1 MAWTRVGSVTVGPV
15 SQEVSIGQLTVP
27 PQGGVELM
35 VRETSPAQPFNFA
48 YGLVSFRSQFG
59 RELGTVRCWGNR
71 DWTAFLLGG
80 GLSAQA
86 RSGELIFEPR
96 SYNLRWVQ
104 AGFPWSLEF
113 MADIEGDLPPDR
125 FQAIGFINDQDR
137 PLAVVRVGTQGRIQF

>member
-1 MAWTRVGSVTVGPV
+1 MAWQRVGSVSVGPV
-15 SQEVSIGQLTVP
+15 SKQVTVGSLSVP

-35 VRETSPAQPFNFA
+35 VRETSPEQPFEFA
-48 YGLVSFRSQFG
+48 FGLVSFRSQFG
-59 RELGTVRCWGNR
+59 RELGTIKCWGNR
-71 DWTAFLLGG
+71 DWTAYKLGA

-113 MADIEGDLPPDR
+113 MADLEGDLPADR
-125 FQAIGFINDQDR
+125 YQSIAFVNAQDR
-137 PLAVVRVGTQGRIQF
+137 TLPVVRVGTQGRIQF